1 MPPYSSRGT
10 VLLFH
15 GLARTRF
22 SMLPLALLLRKH
34 GFISRTVPYPSRKYD
49 CRTLVERFVAP
60 AIQRACDKAT
70 GPVHL
75 VTHSLGGILVRLAMG
90 DHPPD
95 QLGRMVMLAPPN
107 RGSELAD
114 KLQPKV
120 LFRWF
125 FGPVLGQLG
134 TGPDAIWQS
143 LPPLPIETGILA
155 GERRAHPLWKDT
167 LPGPSDGTVPV
178 ERTTAAGSDDHAI
191 LAVSHPFIMWKP
203 AVWKQVLRFLR
214 DGRFHPTGN

>member
-49 CRTLVERFVAP
+49 CRTLVERFVGP
-60 AIQRACDKAT
+60 AIHRACGQAT

-75 VTHSLGGILVRLAMG
+75 VTHSLGGILVRLALG
-90 DHPPD
+90 DSAPSEI
-95 QLGRMVMLAPPN
+95 GRLVMLAPPN

-114 KLQPKV
+114 KLHPKAP
-120 LFRWF
+120 FRWF
-125 FGPVLGQLG
+125 FGPVLQELG
-134 TGPDAIWQS
+134 TGVDAIWKS
-143 LPPLPIETGILA
+143 LPSLPIETGILA
-155 GERRAHPLWKDT
+155 GKRRAHPLWKNT
-167 LPGPSDGTVPV
+167 LPEPNDGTVPV
-178 ERTTAAGSDDHAI
+178 ERTTAADARDHAV
-191 LAVSHPFIMWKP
+191 LAASHPFIMCKP
-203 AVWKQVLRFLR
+203 AVWQQVIGFLQC
-214 DGRFHPTGN
+214 GRFRCAGK